1 MSTMTNVSC
10 VPRRVFPPKRKPSVA
25 PSRMSIMSSPSMTAV
40 SESTVCLLENS
51 PPILRASEEELC
63 VHEKRLSMTANSDLT
78 VCLTEQRPSLSASS
92 QKTVTCFQETSS
104 VHATDMHSEATM
116 CFGRPSMSA
125 SSEKTIFIT
134 ETIPDYHNTRA
145 LSAITVCLNGSRM
158 SLSASSDVTVC
169 QKRPSLSC
177 NSDCTVNVRKPSL
190 SCNSDAT
197 VGLDSQRVSLS
208 CNSDCTVNVHQP
220 RMRCNSNKTVC
231 LGSLRES
238 LTCNS
243 DCTVNVCQPRMRCN
257 SNKTVCLGSVRNSL
271 SCNSDC
277 TVNVRQPSLG
287 CNSDATVYMPQLWAD
302 LRKFSDGYSCY
313 DERLSVRSCESFNF
327 SENKDLSDQQVGI
340 IDKILLNVS
349 PDGYAGNSKRTSHMA
364 GSGTLSHRRKTYC
377 PSSLVKDHSVRSNAH
392 GHRQRFASVQSMS
405 PNLAREMAMR
415 LYATEVA
422 KGWTFADLFTMR
434 NAFRMS
440 PLIIL
445 LAILLPYIHVDMHQ
459 CPLEDECFH
468 CTFHFGEDSGEN
480 EIAELQK
487 DWWC

>member
-1 MSTMTNVSC
+1 M
-10 VPRRVFPPKRKPSVA
+10 
-25 PSRMSIMSSPSMTAV
+25 
-40 SESTVCLLENS
+40 
-51 PPILRASEEELC
+51 
-63 VHEKRLSMTANSDLT
+63 
-78 VCLTEQRPSLSASS
+78 
-92 QKTVTCFQETSS
+92 
-104 VHATDMHSEATM
+104 
-116 CFGRPSMSA
+116 G
-125 SSEKTIFIT
+125 
-134 ETIPDYHNTRA
+134 
-145 LSAITVCLNGSRM
+145 
-158 SLSASSDVTVC
+158 
-169 QKRPSLSC
+169 

-349 PDGYAGNSKRTSHMA
+349 PNGYGENIKRMSQKSHYSTGGHTSY
-364 GSGTLSHRRKTYC
+364 GSGTLPHRRKTYC
-377 PSSLVKDHSVRSNAH
+377 PSSLVKDHSTSSGAH
-392 GHRQRFASVQSMS
+392 AHRQ
-405 PNLAREMAMR
+405 
-415 LYATEVA
+415 
-422 KGWTFADLFTMR
+422 
-434 NAFRMS
+434 
-440 PLIIL
+440 
-445 LAILLPYIHVDMHQ
+445 
-459 CPLEDECFH
+459 
-468 CTFHFGEDSGEN
+468 
-480 EIAELQK
+480 
-487 DWWC
+487 